1 MSFGVLK
8 YFACHLALSSLFNR
22 ISLGTITD
30 FRVRAWKT
38 GISLMV
44 TGKSGIVRKLI
55 KFREN
60 CENELA

>member
-22 ISLGTITD
+22 ISLDTITD

-38 GISLMV
+38 GISGKTLMV
-44 TGKSGIVRKLI
+44 TGKSGIVR
-55 KFREN
+55 EN